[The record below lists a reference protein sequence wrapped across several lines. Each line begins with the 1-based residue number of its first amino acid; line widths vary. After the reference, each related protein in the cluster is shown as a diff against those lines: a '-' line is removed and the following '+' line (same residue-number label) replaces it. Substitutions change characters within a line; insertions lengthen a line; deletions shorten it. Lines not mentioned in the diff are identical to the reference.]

1 MVMIKA
7 TEKVWINPNNIAHIE
22 EKGNDPITYTV
33 IYNAVST
40 FTFIINRQD
49 ATKEFLELIDPPK
62 VKRNTG
68 VKTKDN

>member
-1 MVMIKA
+1 M
-7 TEKVWINPNNIAHIE
+7 WINPSNIAHVE
-22 EKGNDPITYTV
+22 EKEDNRYSI
-33 IYNAVST
+33 IYNAGST
-40 FTFIINRQD
+40 YTFIINRQD

>member
-1 MVMIKA
+1 MAMIKA
-7 TEKVWINPNNIAHIE
+7 TKKVWINPNNIAHIE

-33 IYNAVST
+33 IYNAGST
-40 FTFIINRQD
+40 FTFVINRQD

-62 VKRNTG
+62 AKRNTG